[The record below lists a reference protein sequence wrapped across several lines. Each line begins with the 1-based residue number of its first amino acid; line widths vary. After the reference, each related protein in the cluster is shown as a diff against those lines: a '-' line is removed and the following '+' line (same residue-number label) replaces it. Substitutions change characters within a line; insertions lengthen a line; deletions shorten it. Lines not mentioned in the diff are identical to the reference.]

1 MNNNILRKINNIQS
15 DEKQILMQILNIV
28 LSNNREKELIS
39 EIIAS
44 FIDINKRFEAI
55 KVKQLSNEQ
64 KKNISTT
71 LNTYSK
77 SITQLKST
85 VNSAVG
91 SLHAHSSV

>member
-1 MNNNILRKINNIQS
+1 MIRDRLDTVIREIS
-15 DEKQILMQILNIV
+15 DFPIKGISFKDITPLLLDQD
-28 LSNNREKELIS
+28 LSN